1 MSTTT
6 EKPGACCAT
15 PNPATT
21 PSGGDSKSWNVRY
34 FAIIAVLAA
43 LWWLAYSYILPA
55 STWLTFS
62 FLGFTPGSHLGASV
76 EFFIY
81 DTVKILLLLVA
92 IIYGIAWIRVSLSVE
107 KVRDYL
113 AGKNKL
119 VGYSLAAV
127 FGAITPFCSCS
138 SVPLFLGFTTARI
151 PIGITMSFLFSSP
164 LADPVSF
171 GLFWGIFGWPFA
183 VIYLVVGML
192 AGIVAGVAMDALK
205 VERWLQPFLLDA
217 KGNYTPVAAEQGG
230 VLEKLTVAARH
241 RFALAETKDIFNRV
255 WVWVIAGVGLGAAL
269 HGYLPEEWITNTL
282 GKGQWW
288 SVPLAVA
295 TGIPLY
301 TNTTGLLPVMES
313 LLLKGLP
320 VGTTLALCMSTIAI
334 SLPELMM
341 LKQVM
346 RWQLLAIFVGLALV
360 IFTVVGWIFNA
371 ISFVIL

>member
-1 MSTTT
+1 MSSEQNTPPETS
-6 EKPGACCAT
+6 CCAKK
-15 PNPATT
+15 PL
-21 PSGGDSKSWNVRY
+21 GDLEPKQFSSAIY
-34 FAIIAVLAA
+34 FLFIALTAA
-43 LWWLAYSYILPA
+43 VWWFVYESLVPFADWAAFDLIGLVKGTKFGDA
-55 STWLTFS
+55 
-62 FLGFTPGSHLGASV
+62 V

-81 DTVKILLLLVA
+81 DTLKIFMLLVA

-217 KGNYTPVAAEQGG
+217 KGNYTPVAAEQG
-230 VLEKLTVAARH
+230 VVEKLTVASRH
-241 RFALAETKDIFNRV
+241 SFALAETKDIFNRV
-255 WVWVIAGVGLGAAL
+255 WIWVIAGVGLGAAL
-269 HGYLPEEWITNTL
+269 HGYMPEEWITNSL

-295 TGIPLY
+295 AGIPLY

-320 VGTTLALCMSTIAI
+320 VGTTLALCMSTIAV

-346 RWQLLAIFVGLALV
+346 RWQLLAFFVGLALV
-360 IFTVVGWIFNA
+360 IFTAIGWIFNA
-371 ISFVIL
+371 ISFAIL

>member
-1 MSTTT
+1 MSSEQNTPPETS
-6 EKPGACCAT
+6 CCAKK
-15 PNPATT
+15 PL
-21 PSGGDSKSWNVRY
+21 GDLEPKQFSSAIY
-34 FAIIAVLAA
+34 FLFIALTAA
-43 LWWLAYSYILPA
+43 VWWFVYESLVPFADWAAFDLIGLVKGTKFGDA
-55 STWLTFS
+55 
-62 FLGFTPGSHLGASV
+62 V

-81 DTVKILLLLVA
+81 DTLKIFMLLVA

-217 KGNYTPVAAEQGG
+217 KGNYTPVAAEPG
-230 VLEKLTVAARH
+230 VVEKLTVASRH
-241 RFALAETKDIFNRV
+241 SFALAETKDIFNRV
-255 WVWVIAGVGLGAAL
+255 WIWVIAGVGLGAAL
-269 HGYLPEEWITNTL
+269 HGYMPEEWITNSL

-295 TGIPLY
+295 AGIPLY

-320 VGTTLALCMSTIAI
+320 VGTTLALCMSTIAV

-360 IFTVVGWIFNA
+360 IFTAIGWIFNA
-371 ISFVIL
+371 ISFAIL